1 MQALT
6 TTQTSF
12 KQHGFTLLEVML
24 VLLLMGLA
32 VGTVMFNAIGSNYS
46 EDLSKQAKRF
56 QVIFDMASDQA
67 VLNQQQLGLR
77 IEQQTYE
84 FYLLDD
90 EQNWQ
95 KMEQDKLFANYEMPE
110 PFSIELQLEGLPW
123 EQEENLFDQ
132 ELFDEGLSVSEDG
145 VEIGEEEE
153 KKLPPPQVLLLSSGD
168 ITPFSL
174 IFKYEPEF
182 GNDQVAYYRVNGQDT
197 TPLQFEGPLS
207 NL

>member
-1 MQALT
+1 MHTLSHT
-6 TTQTSF
+6 HP
-12 KQHGFTLLEVML
+12 KQQGFTLLEVML

-32 VGTVMFNAIGSNYS
+32 VGTVMFNAIGSNYT
-46 EDLSKQAKRF
+46 EELSKETRRF

-77 IEQQTYE
+77 LDENVYQ

-90 EQNWQ
+90 DQKWQ
-95 KMEQDKLFANYEMPE
+95 LLSADKLFAEYELPE
-110 PFSIELQLEGLPW
+110 PFKLELQLEGLPW
-123 EQEENLFDQ
+123 DQEDNLFDQ
-132 ELFDEGLSVSEDG
+132 NLFDEELSLDDDE

-153 KKLPPPQVLLLSSGD
+153 KKLPPPQVMLLSSGD

-182 GNDQVAYYRVNGQDT
+182 GDDEPAYFRVNGQDI
-197 TPLQFEGPLS
+197 TPLTFEGPLKR
-207 NL
+207 L

>member
-1 MQALT
+1 MLLT
-6 TTQTSF
+6 YPNKSN

-32 VGTVMFNAIGSNYS
+32 VGTVLFNAIGSNYS

-56 QVIFDMASDQA
+56 QVIFAMASDQA
-67 VLNQQQLGLR
+67 VLNQQQLGLY
-77 IEQQTYE
+77 IDKQTYE

-95 KMEQDKLFANYEMPE
+95 RLEQDKLFSSYEIPE
-110 PFSIELQLEGLPW
+110 PFTIELQLEGLPW
-123 EQEENLFDQ
+123 EQEDNLFDQ

-145 VEIGEEEE
+145 VEIGKEEE

-174 IFKYEPEF
+174 TFKYEPEF
-182 GNDQVAYYRVNGQDT
+182 GNDEQAYYRVNGQDS

-207 NL
+207 RL